1 MRIRLTIEKFSD
13 KNSGKFLSLIKTSLL
28 DHNITGYCKES
39 KLSSYL
45 DLKRE
50 RQKLRTKR
58 RSKDQLRDRDRS

>member
-13 KNSGKFLSLIKTSLL
+13 RNSGKFLSLIKTSLL

-39 KLSSYL
+39 KLSSYS
-45 DLKRE
+45 DLKKE

-58 RSKDQLRDRDRS
+58 RSRDQLRDRDRS